1 MRVLSEYCI
10 PLVKIGG
17 HFIAMKGDGEKELTP
32 AKNAISKLGAGFVK
46 MEEYAL
52 PDESK
57 RTIIVCKKEKETPSV
72 YPRNGGKI
80 NKSPL

>member
-1 MRVLSEYCI
+1 M
-10 PLVKIGG
+10 
-17 HFIAMKGDGEKELTP
+17 
-32 AKNAISKLGAGFVK
+32 NAIAKLGAKFVT

-57 RTIIVCKKEKETPSV
+57 RTIIISKKEKETPKV

>member
-1 MRVLSEYCI
+1 MRILSEYCI
-10 PLVKIGG
+10 PLVKVGG

-32 AKNAISKLGAGFVK
+32 AMNAIAKLGGKFVT

-57 RTIIVCKKEKETPSV
+57 RTIIVTKKEKETPKV

-80 NKSPL
+80 AKAPL

>member
-1 MRVLSEYCI
+1 M
-10 PLVKIGG
+10 GG

-32 AKNAISKLGAGFVK
+32 AMNAITKLGGKFEN
-46 MEEYAL
+46 MEEYKL

-57 RTIIVCKKEKETPSV
+57 RTIIISKKIKETPKV